1 MKQKVTNKIESIFW
15 SDEQDYKYSWNHF
28 QNKERKNKK
37 GLPVQIS
44 EPQKR
49 CCQTLKTKENTQQSA
64 TFNFVIRVANSQ
76 YVSFYV

>member
-15 SDEQDYKYSWNHF
+15 SDEQDYNYSWNHF

-44 EPQKR
+44 EPQK
-49 CCQTLKTKENTQQSA
+49 QSA